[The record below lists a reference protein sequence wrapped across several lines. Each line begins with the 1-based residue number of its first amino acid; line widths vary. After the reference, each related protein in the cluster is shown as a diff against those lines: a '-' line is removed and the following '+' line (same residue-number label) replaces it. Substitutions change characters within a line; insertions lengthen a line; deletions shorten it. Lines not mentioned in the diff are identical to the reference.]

1 MLRSHA
7 SVSKFMHVVLR
18 NSLAIK
24 VYMMSLNVFLDYI
37 FLISSNFLCQFVVIK
52 ASGIFNSTAFSPLLY
67 KHGFLPVKIYQ
78 TKRKKKRIPHVSYSQ
93 MQAWQ
98 FKDNN
103 LHTKVRLTTHVL
115 VLHNTLNT
123 RTHVRGDKTLSLVLI
138 PQCSLIL

>member
-52 ASGIFNSTAFSPLLY
+52 A
-67 KHGFLPVKIYQ
+67 
-78 TKRKKKRIPHVSYSQ
+78 
-93 MQAWQ
+93 
-98 FKDNN
+98 
-103 LHTKVRLTTHVL
+103 
-115 VLHNTLNT
+115 
-123 RTHVRGDKTLSLVLI
+123 
-138 PQCSLIL
+138 